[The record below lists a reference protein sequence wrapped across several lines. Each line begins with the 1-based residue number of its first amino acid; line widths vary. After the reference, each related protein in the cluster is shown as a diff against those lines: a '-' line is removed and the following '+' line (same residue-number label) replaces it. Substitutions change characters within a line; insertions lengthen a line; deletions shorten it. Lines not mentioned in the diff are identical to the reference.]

1 MDFQKQLGIKI
12 LDAYRKSIFGK
23 VSKFEID
30 IIVFGAF
37 VMEAFENNATLCN
50 NDGINWFRLES
61 EHIRQLSIKLKITE
75 NKVSSLIENCALFEM
90 YDDKNGN
97 LIVDEIK
104 RLILKTRQNSR
115 DIAAGMIRIHIPN
128 KLTRTAI
135 EGFLAKS
142 GGIPDTSFSQKILT
156 IRLIDL
162 INAFQCREVDSS
174 YLLEVASNAN
184 GNRKSKEI
192 KDFIS
197 KANQKSGIEK
207 LQLLSAAIL
216 KSFIGNVGEHISDEM
231 FKHIEKKL

>member
-1 MDFQKQLGIKI
+1 MDFQKQLGVNI

-37 VMEAFENNATLCN
+37 VTEAFEKNATLCN
-50 NDGINWFRLES
+50 NDRINWFRLES
-61 EHIRQLSIKLKITE
+61 DHIRQLSIKLKITE

-90 YDDKNGN
+90 YDDENGN

-104 RLILKTRQNSR
+104 RLILNTRQNNR
-115 DIAAGMIRIHIPN
+115 DIEAGMIRIYIPN

-135 EGFLAKS
+135 EGFLAKT
-142 GGIPDTSFSQKILT
+142 GGMPDTSFSQKILT

-174 YLLEVASNAN
+174 YLVEVANEAN
-184 GNRKSKEI
+184 ILRKNQEI
-192 KDFIS
+192 QDIIS
-197 KANQKSGIEK
+197 RANQKSGSEK
-207 LQLLSAAIL
+207 LQLLSTAIL
-216 KSFIGNVGEHISDEM
+216 KCFMGNAGEHLSDEM
-231 FKHIEKKL
+231 FKLIDKRF